1 MPMQIDE
8 LKEKARILRR
18 HIMDMAFKAG
28 QVTHPAPSLS
38 CCDLVTA
45 LYFRVMRLGDRTN
58 PEADRDRFVLSK
70 GHAAPV
76 IYAALAELDYFPK
89 DWLPTLRRVGSKLQ
103 GHPCM
108 KKTPGVDMTA
118 GSLGNGLSAGVGM
131 ALYAK
136 IRQWKSQIYV
146 VLGDGEI
153 QEGLVWEA
161 AMSAPNQGLDNLI
174 AIIDYNH
181 LQSCGSTD
189 AICQLEPLVDKWR
202 SFGWQTFE
210 INGHDMAEIVSRLE
224 MAAQYKGR
232 PVAII
237 AHTVKG
243 KGVSYMEND
252 NAWHQKTPTKEQYEQ
267 AMRELEVTL

>member
-1 MPMQIDE
+1 
-8 LKEKARILRR
+8 
-18 HIMDMAFKAG
+18 
-28 QVTHPAPSLS
+28 
-38 CCDLVTA
+38 

-58 PEADRDRFVLSK
+58 PHADRDRFILSK

-76 IYAALAELDYFPK
+76 IYAALAELGYFPK
-89 DWLPTLRRVGSKLQ
+89 NWLPTLRRLGSKLQ
-103 GHPCM
+103 GHPDM

-136 IRQWKSQIYV
+136 IRNWNSQIYV
-146 VLGDGEI
+146 MLGDGEI

-161 AMSAPNQGLDNLI
+161 ALSAPNQKLDNLI

-189 AICQLEPLVDKWR
+189 AISQLEPLVDKWR
-202 SFGWQTFE
+202 SFGWHTFE
-210 INGHDMAEIVSRLE
+210 INGHDMADIVNRLE
-224 MAAQYKGR
+224 IAAQYQGR
-232 PVAII
+232 PIAIV

-243 KGVSYMEND
+243 KGISFMEND
-252 NAWHQKTPTKEQYEQ
+252 NAWHQKTPTQEQYEQ